1 MPKKNI
7 EDSQKEKK
15 AHLETDLYDLKGTVV
30 GKITLNNRI
39 FGVEVSPALLAQTVR
54 VYLANQRSGTHQAKT
69 RGEVVGSTRKIY
81 RQKGTGRA
89 RHGSLKA
96 PIFIGGGVAH
106 GPRVRDYSLSLP
118 KLMRKKALLGALSQ
132 QYQSANL
139 VVVDGLKSL
148 AIKTKELN
156 LVLKNLKLADESK
169 KTGQILLITDLN
181 DKNLYL
187 SGRNIE
193 NLTIREVK
201 NINTYEVLRS
211 QKLVFMKESLAR
223 LQELFLSEK
232 VKAEKVKLKP
242 EKKKTK
248 TALVKKVKKA
258 VKSKTVGTKKIKK

>member
-7 EDSQKEKK
+7 REIQKEKTE
-15 AHLETDLYDLKGTVV
+15 HLQTAVYDLKGTVV
-30 GKITLNNRI
+30 GKIKLNNSI

-69 RGEVVGSTRKIY
+69 RGEVIGSTRKIY

-89 RHGSLKA
+89 RHGSRKA
-96 PIFIGGGVAH
+96 PIFVGGGVAH

-139 VVVDGLKSL
+139 LVVDGLKSL

-156 LVLKNLKLADESK
+156 LVLKNLKLADDLK
-169 KTGQILLITDLN
+169 KTGRILLITDLN

-193 NLTIREVK
+193 NLTIRDVK

-211 QKLVFMKESLAR
+211 QKLVFMKESLA
-223 LQELFLSEK
+223 
-232 VKAEKVKLKP
+232 KLEVLLLP
-242 EKKKTK
+242 EK
-248 TALVKKVKKA
+248 AKVKKA
-258 VKSKTVGTKKIKK
+258 VKAKKVRTRKIKK